1 MRRWGYISVGAIV
14 GGVFL
19 IIIGVL
25 WLLDMLGIIKFNVCI
40 IGPILLIIAGI
51 ALILKDRWHLW

>member
-25 WLLDMLGIIKFNVCI
+25 WLLEMLGIIKFNVCI

-51 ALILKDRWHLW
+51 ALILKDVWHSW

>member
-1 MRRWGYISVGAIV
+1 MRRWGYMSVGAIV

-51 ALILKDRWHLW
+51 ALILKDVWHSW

>member
-1 MRRWGYISVGAIV
+1 MRYWGYASAGAIL

-19 IIIGVL
+19 IIVGIL
-25 WLLDMLGIIKFNVCI
+25 WLLEMLGIIEFNICI

-51 ALILKDRWHLW
+51 ALILNDGWHSW

>member
-1 MRRWGYISVGAIV
+1 MRYKGYMSVGAV
-14 GGVFL
+14 LGGVFL

-25 WLLDMLGIIKFNVCI
+25 WLLEMLGIIKFNVCI

-51 ALILKDRWHLW
+51 ALILKDGWHSW

>member
-1 MRRWGYISVGAIV
+1 MRRWGYMSVGAIV

-25 WLLDMLGIIKFNVCI
+25 WLLEMLGIIKFNVCI

-51 ALILKDRWHLW
+51 ALILKDGWHLW

>member
-1 MRRWGYISVGAIV
+1 MRYGSYFSIGSILVGS
-14 GGVFL
+14 FL

-25 WLLDMLGIIKFNVCI
+25 WLLDMLGIIEFNICI

-51 ALILKDRWHLW
+51 GLLVKHDWDFW